1 MSGKTTKIDLSMCK
15 VGDKA
20 MTRDGHTL
28 TFKGRRDR
36 MVYPYIFGCSCGR
49 DHNFAQD
56 GRFDPSKEDRR
67 DIVGLVLPDEPA
79 PNPKATSKPSAPELP
94 PGFVRVA
101 DCVGKFLVVEG
112 DKSGGVIDLES
123 LTAVRGPFK
132 SIQAAEKDIR
142 DDAIDTFESDP
153 GNSRDMEDLE
163 NLGSD
168 CLIVEV
174 KRAVRPVPTV
184 KVGCEIKTIGGGVK

>member
-1 MSGKTTKIDLSMCK
+1 MSAKAEKIDLSKCK

-20 MTRDGHTL
+20 VTRDGYTL

-36 MVYPYIFGCSCGR
+36 LAKPYIFGCSCGR
-49 DHNFAQD
+49 DHSFSQD
-56 GRFDPSKEDRR
+56 GRFGPSKENCR
-67 DIVGLVLPDEPA
+67 DIVGLILSDEPA
-79 PNPKATSKPSAPELP
+79 PKPKAAKKPAVPELP
-94 PGFVRVA
+94 PGSVRVA
-101 DCVGKFLVVEG
+101 DCVGTFLVVEG
-112 DKSGGVIDLES
+112 DKNGGVIDLES

-142 DDAIDTFESDP
+142 DDAIATYSGDR
-153 GNSRDMEDLE
+153 GNSLSDLE
-163 NLGSD
+163 NWGSD

-184 KVGCEIKTIGGGVK
+184 KVGCEIETIAGGVK